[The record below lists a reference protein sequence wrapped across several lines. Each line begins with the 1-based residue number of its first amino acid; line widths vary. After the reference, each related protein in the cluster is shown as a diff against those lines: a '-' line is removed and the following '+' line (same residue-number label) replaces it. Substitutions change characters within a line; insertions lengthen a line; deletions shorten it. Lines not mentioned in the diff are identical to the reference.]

1 MLPGPMQ
8 RFQSEG
14 CKVGRNGRLWLAH
27 CALDG
32 PTDGPLAGWRA
43 ALHTLRG
50 ISTAIS
56 VYLLESC
63 NDIEQA
69 WQARKNNSAQR
80 LCYNVAVLMSRGCA
94 RWQNRP
100 KDEVYLVL

>member
-69 WQARKNNSAQR
+69 GRQERI
-80 LCYNVAVLMSRGCA
+80 VALKGYVIML
-94 RWQNRP
+94 Q
-100 KDEVYLVL
+100 Y